1 MHILAT
7 ILHSLRSVHPD
18 AIFACSARLIVIMDE
33 SVYICACSYCL
44 LGLDMVCQDMV
55 VIGKGLG
62 GGVLPLSALIASE
75 ELNEVG
81 ECNAPCLHQHVCG
94 LHVGVGVRY

>member
-1 MHILAT
+1 MN
-7 ILHSLRSVHPD
+7 
-18 AIFACSARLIVIMDE
+18 E
-33 SVYICACSYCL
+33 SVYMCACSVTSSL
-44 LGLDMVCQDMV
+44 LSLDLDMVCQDMV

-75 ELNEVG
+75 ELNEVS
-81 ECNAPCLHQHVCG
+81 ECNPPCLHQHVRG